1 MSQNRVLPLPE
12 PPTTSTFLFRAFL
25 GSGGRLDIISRS
37 VLVRM
42 MLSENFGAMNGSM
55 SLGVPHRAEPYSMP
69 WRYFFAFLLRKYT
82 ASRSP
87 VPQEKPISKSSGCRL
102 GRGFANATGKVP
114 IIDMMCSP
122 NSLPSASRHASPRF
136 VATSPSRI
144 YGRYSASSFVS
155 FFVVTVH
162 APVPCAGLY
171 RGVLPP
177 PAPVH
182 AIVPAPR
189 GVYPCS
195 AAKPNTP

>member
-1 MSQNRVLPLPE
+1 MDILFKNDDFVFSYRV
-12 PPTTSTFLFRAFL
+12 
-25 GSGGRLDIISRS
+25 GGILKH
-37 VLVRM
+37 
-42 MLSENFGAMNGSM
+42 NGKI
-55 SLGVPHRAEPYSMP
+55 
-69 WRYFFAFLLRKYT
+69 LLQRPKNDDYA

-162 APVPCAGLY
+162 APVPCAGLC

-182 AIVPAPR
+182 AVLPAPR
-189 GVYPCS
+189 GVCPCS
-195 AAKPNTP
+195 AGMPNTL